1 MGIHT
6 IRRISLYS
14 AILSFVDRKM
24 ISFIWAIFWLGIAAN
39 AVDLGKRGLCPM
51 HYVTGPHDQ
60 CFRFAQDK
68 KNFNDA
74 LMQCQAEGGSLA
86 NTQSND
92 IYQFVRQHI
101 EKDPVKADLKWGPL
115 GLHVYIEPLFTP
127 WANGWLVG
135 AQKKGSFKWL
145 DGQSVGGHW
154 AKGRPDN
161 AFFNE
166 NCLQQMASND
176 GWNDVPCSTAYRY
189 ICQRKVIDPC
199 DNFKCGNGKCA
210 NQGGVA
216 KCVCHQGWTGGR
228 CADRV
233 IVDPCAKRPC
243 LNGGVCFSDK
253 AGISYNC
260 RCGVNFGGRNCEK
273 RVIVDPCSRNPCLNG
288 GVCFSDKAGKY
299 YFCRCQGNFKGLHC
313 EKSCRYAVTKEGL
326 PSKLDAMILV
336 DSSGSV
342 GDDNF
347 KKSLKF
353 IAKFA
358 DKMHMGDQRLEVVRF
373 THQVFDALDF
383 AASAHMSKG
392 ALQAKIMGIEYTA
405 GGTMTG
411 RAMNE
416 AVRVFRDSGRKAP
429 DVAKY
434 LIVMTDGES
443 GDAQAIPKAVDE
455 LKAMG
460 VHLVAVGV
468 GKETKPAELLKIA
481 GGKASAVFS
490 VNSFDELDAALI
502 NRMVQKICD

>member
-1 MGIHT
+1 
-6 IRRISLYS
+6 
-14 AILSFVDRKM
+14 
-24 ISFIWAIFWLGIAAN
+24 
-39 AVDLGKRGLCPM
+39 
-51 HYVTGPHDQ
+51 
-60 CFRFAQDK
+60 
-68 KNFNDA
+68 
-74 LMQCQAEGGSLA
+74 
-86 NTQSND
+86 
-92 IYQFVRQHI
+92 
-101 EKDPVKADLKWGPL
+101 
-115 GLHVYIEPLFTP
+115 
-127 WANGWLVG
+127 
-135 AQKKGSFKWL
+135 
-145 DGQSVGGHW
+145 
-154 AKGRPDN
+154 
-161 AFFNE
+161 
-166 NCLQQMASND
+166 
-176 GWNDVPCSTAYRY
+176 
-189 ICQRKVIDPC
+189 
-199 DNFKCGNGKCA
+199 
-210 NQGGVA
+210 
-216 KCVCHQGWTGGR
+216 
-228 CADRV
+228 
-233 IVDPCAKRPC
+233 
-243 LNGGVCFSDK
+243 
-253 AGISYNC
+253 
-260 RCGVNFGGRNCEK
+260 
-273 RVIVDPCSRNPCLNG
+273 
-288 GVCFSDKAGKY
+288 
-299 YFCRCQGNFKGLHC
+299 
-313 EKSCRYAVTKEGL
+313 
-326 PSKLDAMILV
+326 MILV

-416 AVRVFRDSGRKAP
+416 AVRVFRDSGRKAA

-443 GDAQAIPKAVDE
+443 GDAQTIPKAVDE

-502 NRMVQKICD
+502 NRMVQKICE